1 MAQGNLGWLE
11 RAASKPALCLTAS
24 RQQTSAQTYREPP
37 ANQRSMRSLL
47 LIVTGSS
54 RKPEGDIT

>member
-1 MAQGNLGWLE
+1 MAQGNLARLQG
-11 RAASKPALCLTAS
+11 AAGEPALRPTRS
-24 RQQTSAQTYREPP
+24 RQQTSAQTYKEAP

-54 RKPEGDIT
+54 RKPDGDIT

>member
-1 MAQGNLGWLE
+1 MAQGNLA
-11 RAASKPALCLTAS
+11 RSQAAAREPALRPTGS
-24 RQQTSAQTYREPP
+24 RLRTSAQTYKEPP

-54 RKPEGDIT
+54 RKPDGDIT